1 MAGWRIGWADQTR
14 RPGRSIQAESEE
26 QNPKSGTCMAHLE
39 KAMRLVWLEKERVSK
54 SESNSRCLRIQ
65 VGGNHVGVL
74 NHLKEFGLYSE

>member
-1 MAGWRIGWADQTR
+1 
-14 RPGRSIQAESEE
+14 
-26 QNPKSGTCMAHLE
+26 MAHLE

-74 NHLKEFGLYSE
+74 NHVKEFGLYSE